1 MEIGLTDDERDILV
15 QLLDS
20 EIRSVRSEI
29 HHAESAEVK
38 ERFRDREES
47 VKRLKARLE
56 GRVLKE
62 PIVT

>member
-1 MEIGLTDDERDILV
+1 LEIAVTDEEREILV

-38 ERFRDREES
+38 EGYRDREEM